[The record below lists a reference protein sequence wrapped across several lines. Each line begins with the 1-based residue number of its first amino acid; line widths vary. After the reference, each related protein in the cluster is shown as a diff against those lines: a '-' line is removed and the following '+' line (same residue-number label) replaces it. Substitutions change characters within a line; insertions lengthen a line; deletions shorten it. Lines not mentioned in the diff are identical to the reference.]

1 MSDFLSKKIQKYS
14 AEVGRR
20 ELFKFFWYY
29 CKLQYGIITQKI
41 FFNWD
46 TQKGSKIIFLKEP
59 IEEELDKMMT
69 SFLEKQN
76 IENNIDIT
84 KKTGL
89 EHIGYGSFMTNFL
102 NQPVLFTQIK
112 STFFF
117 SNTKKINKLTITF
130 KAIPKMA
137 INIFVNEM
145 FLKKINISTL
155 DRKIEKITIP
165 PNVLTKN
172 VIKVI
177 IFTDK
182 LWSPKFI
189 DKKFQEI
196 PTGVGIEKMELT

>member
-1 MSDFLSKKIQKYS
+1 MNIILSKKFQKYIS
-14 AEVGRR
+14 GIERR
-20 ELFKFFWYY
+20 KLFKFFWYY

-46 TQKGSKIIFLKEP
+46 TQKRSEIIFSKEP

-76 IENNIDIT
+76 IENKIDIA

-89 EHIGYGSFMTNFL
+89 ECIGYGSFITNFL
-102 NQPVLFTQIK
+102 NQPILFTQNK

-130 KAIPKMA
+130 RAIPKMA
-137 INIFVNEM
+137 INISVNDM
-145 FLKKINISTL
+145 FLKKIDISTL

-165 PNVLTKN
+165 PNLLTKN
-172 VIKVI
+172 FIKVI
-177 IFTDK
+177 ISTDV

-196 PTGVGIEKMELT
+196 PIGVGIEKMELT